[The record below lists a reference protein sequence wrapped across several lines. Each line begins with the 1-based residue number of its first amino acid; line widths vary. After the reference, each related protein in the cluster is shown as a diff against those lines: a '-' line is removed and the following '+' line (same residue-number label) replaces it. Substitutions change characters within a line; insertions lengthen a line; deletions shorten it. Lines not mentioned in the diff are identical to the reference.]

1 MSNMLNRLLTEP
13 SLRGILCVLAA
24 GATFS
29 TSDMM
34 IKTLSGTY
42 PLHQIVFIRAIVA
55 LMVILGLFMP
65 LEGGYR
71 NLRTARWKLH
81 VFRGGCVVVANMSFF
96 VGVAAL
102 PLAEATA
109 IFFIAPLFITAL
121 SVPFLGE
128 KVGIRRWLSVMVG
141 LVGVVIVI
149 RPGSEVFQYAALAP
163 VLAAFAYAFM
173 QITARKLGGTE
184 RASTMGFYVQV
195 TFVLVCATSGLTL
208 GDGRFAEAVDSPTL
222 LFLLR
227 AWTVPS
233 QFDGGVMLAVGV
245 LSAFGSYLISQGY
258 RLAEAT
264 TAAPF
269 EYIVLPMAIM
279 WGVIVFDDWP
289 DAIALLGILLI
300 VASGLYAF
308 WRENVRGV
316 GVAADHPFPRNR

>member
-1 MSNMLNRLLTEP
+1 MLNMLNRLFMEP

-34 IKTLSGTY
+34 IKTLSGDY
-42 PLHQIVFIRAIVA
+42 PLHQIVFIRALVA
-55 LMVILGLFMP
+55 LIVILGLFMP
-65 LEGGYR
+65 LEGGYH

-109 IFFIAPLFITAL
+109 IFFVAPLFITAL

-128 KVGIRRWLSVMVG
+128 KVGVRRWLSVLVG

-184 RASTMGFYVQV
+184 RASTMAFYVQA

-208 GDGRFAEAVDSPTL
+208 GDGHLAEGVDSPTL

-233 QFDGGVMLAVGV
+233 QFVGGVMLAVGV

-279 WGVIVFDDWP
+279 WGVIVFGDWP

-308 WRENVRGV
+308 WRENVRGA
-316 GVAADHPFPRNR
+316 GIAADHPFPRNR

>member
-1 MSNMLNRLLTEP
+1 MSLCTHRKINIALPP
-13 SLRGILCVLAA
+13 SLLLYLSLSLTPHSSSVLSLPPPAERGFTLLELLVAIAIL
-24 GATFS
+24 
-29 TSDMM
+29 
-34 IKTLSGTY
+34 
-42 PLHQIVFIRAIVA
+42 A
-55 LMVILGLFMP
+55 L
-65 LEGGYR
+65 
-71 NLRTARWKLH
+71 
-81 VFRGGCVVVANMSFF
+81 
-96 VGVAAL
+96 
-102 PLAEATA
+102 
-109 IFFIAPLFITAL
+109 
-121 SVPFLGE
+121 
-128 KVGIRRWLSVMVG
+128 
-141 LVGVVIVI
+141 
-149 RPGSEVFQYAALAP
+149 
-163 VLAAFAYAFM
+163 LAAFAYAFM
-173 QITARKLGGTE
+173 QITARKMGGTE
-184 RASTMGFYVQV
+184 RASTMAFYVQG
-195 TFVLVCATSGLTL
+195 TFVVVCATSGLTI
-208 GDGRFAEAVDSPTL
+208 GDGRFAEAADGPTL

-279 WGVIVFDDWP
+279 WGVIVFGDWP

>member
-1 MSNMLNRLLTEP
+1 MLNMLNRLFMEP

-34 IKTLSGTY
+34 IKTLSGDY
-42 PLHQIVFIRAIVA
+42 PLHQIVFIRALVA
-55 LMVILGLFMP
+55 LIVILGLFMP
-65 LEGGYR
+65 LEGGYH

-109 IFFIAPLFITAL
+109 IFFVAPLFITAL

-128 KVGIRRWLSVMVG
+128 KVGVRRWLSVLVG

-184 RASTMGFYVQV
+184 RASTMAFYVQA

-208 GDGRFAEAVDSPTL
+208 GDGHLAEGVDSPTL

-289 DAIALLGILLI
+289 DTIALLGILLI

-308 WRENVRGV
+308 WRENVRGA
-316 GVAADHPFPRNR
+316 GIAADHPFPRNR

>member
-1 MSNMLNRLLTEP
+1 MSNMLNRILTEP
-13 SLRGILCVLAA
+13 SLRGILCVLVA

-29 TSDMM
+29 TSDML
-34 IKTLSGTY
+34 IKTLSGDY

-55 LMVILGLFMP
+55 LVIVLGLFMP
-65 LEGGYR
+65 LEGGYHNVR
-71 NLRTARWKLH
+71 SARWKLH

-109 IFFIAPLFITAL
+109 IFFVAPLIITAL
-121 SVPFLGE
+121 SVPILGE
-128 KVGIRRWLSVMVG
+128 KVGVRRWLSVMVG

-184 RASTMGFYVQV
+184 RASTMAFYVQA
-195 TFVLVCATSGLTL
+195 TFVLVCATSGLTI

-279 WGVIVFDDWP
+279 WGVIVFGDWP